1 MTRAPDALGALQKA
15 QKARQDEARR
25 QAQEQPRAELDDSL
39 SHAEA
44 LVQLCVASY
53 AYGCTFGLGALP
65 DGSGIYGRLR
75 MPSKS
80 DHPCAGMVAF
90 VVSDDPLSVLH
101 KALAAL
107 DSSPRSSFW
116 KPDQFAQK

>member
-1 MTRAPDALGALQKA
+1 MNGSPDALRALQKA
-15 QKARQDEARR
+15 QKDR
-25 QAQEQPRAELDDSL
+25 QAQARKEASEQPRADIDDSL

-44 LVQLCVASY
+44 LVQLCVAAY

-65 DGSGIYGRLR
+65 DGSGIYGRIR
-75 MPSKS
+75 MPGKS

-107 DSSPRSSFW
+107 QSSPKSNFW
-116 KPDQFAQK
+116 KPDQFATK